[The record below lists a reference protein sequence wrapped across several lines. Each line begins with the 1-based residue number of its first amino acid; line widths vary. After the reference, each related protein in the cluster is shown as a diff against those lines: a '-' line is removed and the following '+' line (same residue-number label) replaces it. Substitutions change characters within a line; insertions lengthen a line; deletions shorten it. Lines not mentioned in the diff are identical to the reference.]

1 MTREK
6 FIFMLF
12 FLFLIPI
19 LAISHIGE
27 YIVAKITL
35 RRKKLD
41 FLYEYGL
48 FLAKTVTFVLAF
60 VAIVAVV
67 AVSAIKQKHKKGEL
81 EITDLSEQ
89 FEEVEQEVI
98 HALLNK
104 EELKQKEKND
114 KKLAKEKAKADK
126 LSAKKKSKSE
136 NDNEIQSKSK
146 VFVIDFKGSI
156 DAKEVSSLREEVS
169 AILSVATKQD
179 EVFVRLES
187 GGGMVHGYGLAS
199 SQLDRIRQHDIPLT
213 VSVDKVAASGGYM
226 MACVANN
233 IIAAPFAILG
243 SIGVIAQL
251 PNFNKLLKKNDIDF
265 EQFTA
270 GEFKRT
276 VTMFG
281 ENTEKGKEKFIEEL
295 EETHVL
301 FKDFVG
307 EHRPSLDLNKV
318 ATGEHWF
325 GTKALELGLVD
336 TIQTS
341 DDYLQ
346 NISKSHKVVAIKY
359 EMKKGLAEKFAK
371 AVSLSAESVLGKLL
385 QKNRIFPS

>member
-1 MTREK
+1 ME
-6 FIFMLF
+6 
-12 FLFLIPI
+12 
-19 LAISHIGE
+19 
-27 YIVAKITL
+27 
-35 RRKKLD
+35 

-48 FLAKTVTFVLAF
+48 FLAKTVTFVVA
-60 VAIVAVV
+60 VIAIVAVI
-67 AVSAIKQKHKKGEL
+67 ATSAIKQKHKKGEL

-89 FEEVEQEVI
+89 YEEVEEEII

-104 EELKQKEKND
+104 EELKQKEKAD
-114 KKLAKEKAKADK
+114 KLIAKKKAKEEKTLAKEN
-126 LSAKKKSKSE
+126 SKSGTE
-136 NDNEIQSKSK
+136 HVLEGKSK
-146 VFVIDFKGSI
+146 VFVVDFKGSI

-169 AILSVATKQD
+169 AILSVATKND

-226 MACVANN
+226 MACVANK

-281 ENTEKGKEKFIEEL
+281 ENTQKGKEKFIEEL

-301 FKDFVG
+301 FKDFVN
-307 EHRPSLDLNKV
+307 EHRPSLDLDKV

-325 GTKALELGLVD
+325 GTKALELGLID

-346 NISKSHKVVAIKY
+346 KLSKSHKVVAIKY
-359 EMKKGLAEKFAK
+359 EVKKGLAEKFAK
-371 AVSLSAESVLGKLL
+371 AASLSVEGVLGKLM

>member
-1 MTREK
+1 ME
-6 FIFMLF
+6 
-12 FLFLIPI
+12 
-19 LAISHIGE
+19 
-27 YIVAKITL
+27 
-35 RRKKLD
+35 

-48 FLAKTVTFVLAF
+48 FLAKTVTFVIA
-60 VAIVAVV
+60 VMAVV
-67 AVSAIKQKHKKGEL
+67 VVIAASAIKQKHKKGEL
-81 EITDLSEQ
+81 EITDLSEH
-89 FEEVEQEVI
+89 FEDVEQDVI

-104 EELKQKEKND
+104 EELKQKEKSD
-114 KKLAKEKAKADK
+114 KKLAKEQAKAEK
-126 LSAKKKSKSE
+126 LLAKKQTDSDKKDEQETKSR
-136 NDNEIQSKSK
+136 
-146 VFVIDFKGSI
+146 VFVVDFKGSI
-156 DAKEVSSLREEVS
+156 DAKEVSSLREEVT
-169 AILSVATKQD
+169 AILTVATKND

-199 SQLDRIRQHDIPLT
+199 SQLDRIRQHEIPLT

-251 PNFNKLLKKNDIDF
+251 PNFNKLLKKNNIDF

-301 FKDFVG
+301 FKDFVS
-307 EHRPSLDLNKV
+307 EHRPSLDLDKV

-346 NISKSHKVVAIKY
+346 KLSKSHKVVAIKY
-359 EMKKGLAEKFAK
+359 EVKKGLAEKFAK
-371 AVSLSAESVLGKLL
+371 AASLSVDSIFGKLM

>member
-1 MTREK
+1 ME
-6 FIFMLF
+6 
-12 FLFLIPI
+12 
-19 LAISHIGE
+19 
-27 YIVAKITL
+27 
-35 RRKKLD
+35 

-48 FLAKTVTFVLAF
+48 FLAKAVTFVIAVF
-60 VAIVAVV
+60 AIVALI
-67 AVSAIKQKHKKGEL
+67 ASTAIKQKHKKGEL

-89 FEEVEQEVI
+89 FEEVEEEIV

-104 EELKQKEKND
+104 EELKQKEKAD
-114 KKLAKEKAKADK
+114 KLIAKKKAKEEKAQAKEK
-126 LSAKKKSKSE
+126 SKSGTE
-136 NDNEIQSKSK
+136 QGLEGKSK
-146 VFVIDFKGSI
+146 VFVIDFNGSI

-169 AILSVATKQD
+169 AILSVATHND

-226 MACVANN
+226 MACVANK

-281 ENTEKGKEKFIEEL
+281 ENTQKGKEKFIEEL

-301 FKDFVG
+301 FKDFVN
-307 EHRPSLDLNKV
+307 EHRPSLDLDKV

-325 GTKALELGLVD
+325 GTKALELGLID

-346 NISKSHKVVAIKY
+346 KLSKSHKVVAIKY
-359 EMKKGLAEKFAK
+359 EVKKGLAEKFAK
-371 AVSLSAESVLGKLL
+371 AASLSAEGVLGKLM

>member
-1 MTREK
+1 ME
-6 FIFMLF
+6 
-12 FLFLIPI
+12 
-19 LAISHIGE
+19 
-27 YIVAKITL
+27 
-35 RRKKLD
+35 

-48 FLAKTVTFVLAF
+48 FLAKTVTFVIAVIL
-60 VAIVAVV
+60 IVVV
-67 AVSAIKQKHKKGEL
+67 ATASAIKHKHKKGEL
-81 EITDLSEQ
+81 EIIDLSEQ
-89 FEEVEQEVI
+89 FEKVEQEIV

-126 LSAKKKSKSE
+126 FLAKKKEKSAS
-136 NDNEIQSKSK
+136 DKEIERKSK

-169 AILSVATKQD
+169 AILSVATKND

-199 SQLDRIRQHDIPLT
+199 SQLDRIRQHEIPLT

-226 MACVANN
+226 MACVANT

-301 FKDFVG
+301 FKDFVS
-307 EHRPSLDLNKV
+307 EHRPSLDLEKV

-325 GTKALELGLVD
+325 GTKALELGLID

-346 NISKSHKVVAIKY
+346 KSSKSHKIVAIKY
-359 EMKKGLAEKFAK
+359 EVKKGLAEKFAK
-371 AVSLSAESVLGKLL
+371 AASLSVEGVLGKLL

>member
-1 MTREK
+1 LE
-6 FIFMLF
+6 
-12 FLFLIPI
+12 
-19 LAISHIGE
+19 
-27 YIVAKITL
+27 
-35 RRKKLD
+35 

-48 FLAKTVTFVLAF
+48 FLAKTVTFV
-60 VAIVAVV
+60 VAVIAII
-67 AVSAIKQKHKKGEL
+67 AVIAASAIKQKHKKGEL

-89 FEEVEQEVI
+89 YEDIEQEVI

-104 EELKQKEKND
+104 EELKQKEKED
-114 KKLAKEKAKADK
+114 KKLAKEKTKED
-126 LSAKKKSKSE
+126 KKKAKLGNESE
-136 NDNEIQSKSK
+136 QDSKSK
-146 VFVIDFKGSI
+146 VFVVDFKGSI

-169 AILSVATKQD
+169 AILSVATKND

-251 PNFNKLLKKNDIDF
+251 PNFNRLLKKNDIDF

-301 FKDFVG
+301 FKDFVNA
-307 EHRPSLDLNKV
+307 HRPSLDLDKV

-325 GTKALELGLVD
+325 GTKALELGLID

-346 NISKSHKVVAIKY
+346 NLSKSHKVVAIKY
-359 EMKKGLAEKFAK
+359 EVKKGLAEKFAK
-371 AVSLSAESVLGKLL
+371 AASLSTESVLGKLM

>member
-1 MTREK
+1 LE
-6 FIFMLF
+6 
-12 FLFLIPI
+12 
-19 LAISHIGE
+19 
-27 YIVAKITL
+27 
-35 RRKKLD
+35 

-48 FLAKTVTFVLAF
+48 FLAKTITFVLAVIAII
-60 VAIVAVV
+60 VAITAT
-67 AVSAIKQKHKKGEL
+67 ALKQKHKKGDL
-81 EITDLSEQ
+81 EIIDLSEQ
-89 FEEVEQEVI
+89 YEQVEQDII
-98 HALLNK
+98 HALLSK
-104 EELKQKEKND
+104 EELKLKEKAD
-114 KKLAKEKAKADK
+114 KKLEKEQAKALKEKAKQNKDK
-126 LSAKKKSKSE
+126 SEDEKESSAK
-136 NDNEIQSKSK
+136 I
-146 VFVIDFKGSI
+146 FVLDFNGSI
-156 DAKEVSSLREEVS
+156 DAKEVKSLREEVS

-199 SQLDRIRQHDIPLT
+199 SQLDRLRQHEIPLT

-226 MACVANN
+226 MACVADK
-233 IIAAPFAILG
+233 IISAPFAILG
-243 SIGVIAQL
+243 SIGVIAQV
-251 PNFNKLLKKNDIDF
+251 PNFNKVLKKNDIEF

-281 ENTEKGKEKFIEEL
+281 ENTEKGKQKFIEEL

-301 FKDFVG
+301 FKNFVG
-307 EHRPSLDLNKV
+307 EHRPSLDIAKV

-336 TIQTS
+336 HIQTS

-346 NISKSHKVVAIKY
+346 EKSKGYKVIAIKY
-359 EMKKGLAEKFAK
+359 ELQKSLAEKFSK
-371 AVSLSAESVLGKLL
+371 AVSLSAESFLGKLM

>member
-1 MTREK
+1 LE
-6 FIFMLF
+6 
-12 FLFLIPI
+12 
-19 LAISHIGE
+19 
-27 YIVAKITL
+27 
-35 RRKKLD
+35 

-48 FLAKTVTFVLAF
+48 FLAKTVTFV
-60 VAIVAVV
+60 VAVIAII
-67 AVSAIKQKHKKGEL
+67 AVIAASAIKQKHKKGEL

-89 FEEVEQEVI
+89 FEDIEEEVI

-114 KKLAKEKAKADK
+114 KKLAKEQAKEDK
-126 LSAKKKSKSE
+126 LLAKESAKSDS
-136 NDNEIQSKSK
+136 DNKVGAKSK
-146 VFVIDFKGSI
+146 VFVVDFKGSI

-169 AILSVATKQD
+169 AILSVATKND

-199 SQLDRIRQHDIPLT
+199 SQLDRIRQHQIPLT

-301 FKDFVG
+301 FKNFVN
-307 EHRPSLDLNKV
+307 EHRPSLDLDKV

-325 GTKALELGLVD
+325 GTKALELGLID

-346 NISKSHKVVAIKY
+346 NLSKSHKIVAIKY
-359 EMKKGLAEKFAK
+359 EVKKGLAEKFAK
-371 AVSLSAESVLGKLL
+371 AASLSTESVLGKLM

>member
-1 MTREK
+1 ME
-6 FIFMLF
+6 
-12 FLFLIPI
+12 
-19 LAISHIGE
+19 
-27 YIVAKITL
+27 
-35 RRKKLD
+35 

-48 FLAKTVTFVLAF
+48 FLAKTITFVIAV
-60 VAIVAVV
+60 VAIVVV
-67 AVSAIKQKHKKGEL
+67 ATASAIKHKHKKGEL

-89 FEEVEQEVI
+89 FEEVEQEIV
-98 HALLNK
+98 HALLND
-104 EELKQKEKND
+104 EELKQKEKKD
-114 KKLAKEKAKADK
+114 RKLAKEKAKADK
-126 LSAKKKSKSE
+126 VLAKKKEKSDDDIE
-136 NDNEIQSKSK
+136 VKSKSK
-146 VFVIDFKGSI
+146 VFVLDFKGSI

-169 AILSVATKQD
+169 AILSVATKDD

-199 SQLDRIRQHDIPLT
+199 SQLDRIRQHEIPLT

-301 FKDFVG
+301 FKDFVSA
-307 EHRPSLDLNKV
+307 HRPSLDLAKV

-325 GTKALELGLVD
+325 GTTALELGLVD
-336 TIQTS
+336 SIQTS

-346 NISKSHKVVAIKY
+346 KLSKSHKVVAIKY
-359 EMKKGLAEKFAK
+359 QVKKGLAEKFSK
-371 AVSLSAESVLGKLL
+371 AASLSVDGILGKLM
-385 QKNRIFPS
+385 QKNRIFPG